1 MLNPE
6 MIIQSK
12 NILPIKFKLVFK
24 DTQIWRPRTS
34 YIGYGTFK
42 YLLIIYYPKNKKS
55 RDKLKPK

>member
-1 MLNPE
+1 

-42 YLLIIYYPKNKKS
+42 YLLVIYYPKNKKS